1 MEGFPARSQP
11 VAIEQVSIPEL
22 VAKRAASDPSR
33 PAVDAGDRTFT
44 YGELDAAG
52 TAIASELLDHGVEP
66 EERVA
71 VCLPR
76 SWEAIAAFLGVLRAG
91 AAYVPVSPELPAL
104 RQRELVELGSARI
117 ALTGPAAE
125 HGLPPEVIRLDAGRL
140 AADDAGVIDPPP
152 GGDRLAHVLFTSGS
166 TGRPKGVELTH
177 RNLAQLLCA
186 GSDVIPRSGDTV
198 VHAAPL
204 DFDMST
210 LEIWGALVNGARL
223 VVAPAGRPD
232 PSRLGRLI
240 ADAGVSYM
248 VLSPGIFHELVRVA
262 VEDLG
267 GLRLVAVGGDVLP
280 PAAVRGLHERY
291 PDVRLLNIYGPTE
304 TSIVATTHE
313 VDGEEEGP
321 IPIGRP
327 LPGYALH
334 VLDDEE
340 RPVDAGD
347 VGELWIAGPGVT
359 RGYLGDPERTAE
371 RFRRNPFGAGMI
383 YRTGDDV
390 RLGAEGELMFCGRR
404 DRQVKLAGQRLELGE
419 VEHALRAHPSVEAAA
434 VVASESV
441 PGHKRL
447 VAYVVPAEEPGPG
460 QAELQGY
467 VADRL
472 PRFMVPSQFRFQ
484 PALPLTERGK
494 VDHAALLRARD
505 ERRPGV
511 GQGSS
516 ETAELVGGLMAE
528 LLELDGVGPDESL
541 FDIGGD
547 SLLAIALVGLVRE
560 RLGVELSIDSVFD
573 SPTPAAL
580 ADVIEL
586 APKHSRTRLSEGP
599 REQTAPVTFAQ
610 RRAWF
615 FEQMNP
621 GSIAY
626 QAQSF
631 LRFTGEL
638 DRDALRAALEDLTV
652 RHEILRTSFV
662 QGEDEPVQVIH
673 DEVQLPLEEVDLRA
687 AGPGAA
693 GRLIRERLRQRID
706 PARAP
711 LARWTLIRVGD
722 REWVLIIAEHH
733 LIHDGWSFAV
743 LLGQL
748 SELYS
753 ARVERR
759 PPALAT
765 PAVQFQDYARWER
778 ELAASKPVAEQLDYW
793 KRTLDPDAPLIELPT
808 DRPRGARE
816 SFVGGSIRR
825 KMESPA
831 VSALAAAGRAEGAT
845 LFMSSFAALAVLLGR
860 FTGRDDLQVGSGVAN
875 RTEPASRDLL
885 GMILNTVV
893 LRVDLS
899 GDPTVAE
906 LLRRVRRVALEAFA
920 NADVPFDQVVEAL
933 RPARDL
939 SRSPLINV
947 LFSFHDAP
955 RAREHWAGL
964 EAKAVQALP
973 NGTAKSD
980 LNIICIP
987 QGDEGI
993 TFVWEHSDLF
1003 EDSTIDRIAGQH
1015 LELMTQFAGRPDARI
1030 SQLEVG
1036 GETGQLLS
1044 KHIVRGAT
1052 SAYERDGTVMDVFRD
1067 RVREDPDAVALDL
1080 EGAKLTYADLDAG
1093 SDRIARM
1100 LVSRGV
1106 RPGDRVGVCMHRS
1119 LDCYAALLAVLK
1131 SGAAYV
1137 AMEPDWPPARVA
1149 LLAADAGLRVAITE
1163 KRLSAR
1169 LPADCEPLVLDDQ
1182 VQEVDAE
1189 LPGGLEPTSGAYVAY
1204 TSGSTGKPKGVEVP
1218 HRAVVRL
1225 VRGQDRLRFGRDQ
1238 TLLAAAPIAFD
1249 ASTFEIWGALLNGAR
1264 LAVFPPEPPTADA
1277 LDEVVR
1283 RQRVTTLWLPAGL
1296 FHRFVDLE
1304 LDTLRM
1310 VDQLIAG
1317 GDVLSPDHVRR
1328 ALELMRSDAVLAN
1341 GYGPTEATT
1350 FTCTYP
1356 MRGRDTLDRPTV
1368 PIGHPLANTYVVVV
1382 DDTGRSVPPGVAGE
1396 LWIGGDG
1403 VANGYLGDPALAE
1416 ERFVPD
1422 PWTGGRLYRSGD
1434 RVRVGADGE
1443 IEFLGRRD
1451 RQLKIRGHRV
1461 EPAEIEAAL
1470 TEHPDVLEVAVE
1482 PEADSDG
1489 QRRLV
1494 AYYVTGSGSLEWRS
1508 LRAWLASRLPAAF
1521 VPAQWHELAELPL
1534 TPNGKIDRARLSK
1547 LIRPERG
1554 WRARRGRQR
1563 GGDTLEERLCEI
1575 WRAVLDLDTVGP
1587 DDDFFELGGHSL
1599 LAVSVFSEIERRL
1612 GVELPL
1618 ATLFSAPTPA
1628 SLAEQIRAGGWRE
1641 NWSPLVLLHEG
1652 GSRPPFFCVTAGD
1665 GNAVGFGAL
1674 SRRLDPEQPFYALQP
1689 PGLDGRSR
1697 VPGSVE
1703 EMAERYLREI
1713 RRVAPHGPYLLG
1725 GRCLG
1730 TKVAL
1735 ELAQRLRAAGEEVPL
1750 LAILDDL
1757 EGPAAMDVVLL
1768 DGVPYND
1775 VLSKLRARA
1784 REDGVALDD
1793 FYEPEGAAA
1802 LLAYAREPVV
1812 GGVPRLLHHV
1822 WLERPEVREA
1832 FPDIANGDGP
1842 RLIDWAWEYGRDQFD
1857 LPEKLLPPP
1866 STPRLAE
1873 SSRPQPDAA
1882 SSSIA
1887 ERISAAAEWIDVAA
1901 RGHLPGAK
1909 ERREARLRR
1918 VTRRANEAYR
1928 ARPYPGRITH
1938 LASAERAEQLT
1949 ARRWYDIAQG
1959 GVEEHVLNVTHRSML
1974 RVPGVAE
1981 LASTLDDCIVR
1992 ALR

>member
-1 MEGFPARSQP
+1 VDAS
-11 VAIEQVSIPEL
+11 VPEL
-22 VAKRAASDPSR
+22 VAAQAAADPSR
-33 PAVDAGDRTFT
+33 PAVEDGARSFS
-44 YGELDAAG
+44 YAELEAAG
-52 TAIASELLDHGVEP
+52 TAIASELLNRGVGP

-76 SWEAIAAFLGVLRAG
+76 SWEAVAAFLGVLRAG
-91 AAYVPVSPELPAL
+91 AAYVPVNPELPAL
-104 RQRELVELGSARI
+104 RQRELVELASARI
-117 ALTGPAAE
+117 ALTRPAE
-125 HGLPPEVIRLDAGRL
+125 PGLPREVVRLDAGRL
-140 AADDAGVIDPPP
+140 AAGDAGVIDPPP

-177 RNLAQLLCA
+177 RNLTQLLCG
-186 GSDVIPRSGDTV
+186 GSDVIPRSDDSV

-204 DFDMST
+204 DFDIST

-232 PSRLGRLI
+232 PSWLGRLI
-240 ADAGVSYM
+240 AEAGVSYM

-280 PAAVRGLHERY
+280 PAAVRGLHERH

-304 TSIVATTHE
+304 TSIVASAYE
-313 VDGEEEGP
+313 VGELEEGP

-334 VLDDEE
+334 VLDDED
-340 RPVDAGD
+340 RPVNDDD
-347 VGELWIAGPGVT
+347 VGELWIAGPAVT

-371 RFRRNPFGAGMI
+371 RFRPNPFGAGMI

-390 RLGAEGELMFCGRR
+390 RLLADGDLMFCGRR
-404 DRQVKLAGQRLELGE
+404 DRQVKIAGQRAELGE
-419 VEHALRAHPSVEAAA
+419 VEHALRAHPGVEAAA
-434 VVASESV
+434 VVTSESV
-441 PGHKRL
+441 AGHKRL
-447 VAYVVPAEEPGPG
+447 VAYVVPTEEPGPG
-460 QAELQGY
+460 PAELQGY
-467 VADRL
+467 VGDRL
-472 PRFMVPSQFRFQ
+472 PQFMVPSQFHFQ

-494 VDHAALLRARD
+494 VDHAALLRAGV
-505 ERRPGV
+505 ERRSSA

-516 ETAELVGGLMAE
+516 EIAELVGELMAE
-528 LLELDGVGPDESL
+528 LLELDAVGPDESL

-547 SLLAIALVGLVRE
+547 SLLAIALVGLLRE
-560 RLGVELSIDSVFD
+560 RVGVELPIDSVFD

-586 APKHSRTRLSEGP
+586 APKDSRPRLTEGP
-599 REQTAPVTFAQ
+599 RKGTAPVTFAQ

-631 LRFTGEL
+631 LRFTGNL
-638 DRDALRAALEDLTV
+638 DAGALRAAFGDLV
-652 RHEILRTSFV
+652 GHHEILRTSFV

-673 DEVQLPLEEVDLRA
+673 DEVQLPLEELDLRDAGPSA
-687 AGPGAA
+687 AGK
-693 GRLIRERLRQRID
+693 LIRGRLRQRID

-722 REWVLIIAEHH
+722 REWILVLAEHH

-748 SELYS
+748 SEFYS
-753 ARVERR
+753 ARVEGQS
-759 PPALAT
+759 PALAS

-778 ELAASKPVAEQLDYW
+778 KLAAGQPVTEQLDYW
-793 KRTLDPDAPLIELPT
+793 KRTLDADAPLIELPT

-845 LFMSSFAALAVLLGR
+845 LFMSSFAALAVLLHR
-860 FTGRDDLQVGSGVAN
+860 YTGRDRLQVGSGVAN

-920 NADVPFDQVVEAL
+920 NADAPFDQVVEAL

-955 RAREHWAGL
+955 RAREHWARL
-964 EAKAVQALP
+964 EAKTVQALP

-987 QGDEGI
+987 ERDEGI

-1003 EDSTIDRIAGQH
+1003 EDSTVDRIAGQH
-1015 LELMTQFAGRPDARI
+1015 LELMTKFASRPEVRI
-1030 SQLEVG
+1030 SELDV

-1044 KHIVRGAT
+1044 EHIVRGAP
-1052 SAYERDGTVMDVFRD
+1052 SSYERDGTVIDVFQD
-1067 RVREDPDAVALDL
+1067 RVREDPEAVALDL
-1080 EGAKLTYADLDAG
+1080 EGASQSYGELDAR
-1093 SDRIARM
+1093 SDRIALA

-1106 RPGDRVGVCMHRS
+1106 RPGDRVGAFMPRS

-1149 LLAADAGLRVAITE
+1149 LLAADARLRVAITE
-1163 KRLSAR
+1163 QRLSAR
-1169 LPADCEPLVLDDQ
+1169 LPADCAPLVLGDL
-1182 VQEVDAE
+1182 EPEADAE
-1189 LPGGLEPTSGAYVAY
+1189 LPGGLDPTSAAYVAY

-1249 ASTFEIWGALLNGAR
+1249 ASTFEIWGALLNGSR

-1277 LDEVVR
+1277 VDEVVR
-1283 RQRVTTLWLPAGL
+1283 RRRVTTLWLPAGL

-1328 ALELMRSDAVLAN
+1328 ALQLMRPDAVLAN

-1350 FTCTYP
+1350 FTCTYR
-1356 MRGRDTLDRPTV
+1356 MRGRDALDRSTV
-1368 PIGHPLANTYVVVV
+1368 PIGRPLANTYVVVV
-1382 DDTGRSVPPGVAGE
+1382 DDQGRSVPPGVAGE

-1403 VANGYLGDPALAE
+1403 VANGYLGDPALTE

-1422 PWTGGRLYRSGD
+1422 PWTAGRLYRSGD
-1434 RVRVGADGE
+1434 RVRVGADRE

-1470 TEHPDVLEVAVE
+1470 SEHPDVLEIAVE
-1482 PEADSDG
+1482 PEADSEG

-1494 AYYVTGSGSLEWRS
+1494 AYYVTRSGSLEWRS
-1508 LRAWLASRLPAAF
+1508 LRGWLSARLPAAF
-1521 VPAQWHELAELPL
+1521 VPAQWHQLTELPL

-1563 GGDTLEERLCEI
+1563 GDTLEERLCEI
-1575 WRAVLDLDTVGP
+1575 WRAVLDLDAVGP

-1599 LAVSVFSEIERRL
+1599 LAVSVFTEIERRL

-1628 SLAEQIRAGGWRE
+1628 SLAGQIRADGWRE
-1641 NWSPLVLLHEG
+1641 NWAPLVLLREG
-1652 GSRPPFFCVTAGD
+1652 RSRPPFFCVTAGD

-1674 SRRLDPEQPFYALQP
+1674 SRRLHPEQPFYALQP

-1735 ELAQRLRAAGEEVPL
+1735 ELAQRLTADGEEVPL

-1793 FYEPEGAAA
+1793 VYEPEGAAA
-1802 LLAYAREPVV
+1802 LIAYAREPVV
-1812 GGVPRLLHHV
+1812 GRVPRLLHQV

-1873 SSRPQPDAA
+1873 SSRPQRNAT
-1882 SSSIA
+1882 SSPIA

-1909 ERREARLRR
+1909 ERRDVRLRR

-1981 LASTLDDCIVR
+1981 LASTLDDCIAR